1 MSNRDEMLRSLLVG
15 RYLNLTAWG
24 YPKMPLPIFDL
35 LSEVSRGL
43 YGDGNPW
50 SGDNPFS
57 LDRDTTQ
64 ADVDAAFR
72 ELELLR
78 ESKSPDFVKWLWL
91 EECLIEAIAFAT
103 SWKLNAVEI
112 TETLDSFEVSL
123 TEQQRALALL
133 WGLDHIENCER
144 MIADLPRKEDH
155 EITEADEIE
164 TARWIDKIYEELDAK
179 SRVRLGAAIEA
190 DDLLSQVIQRKP

>member
-1 MSNRDEMLRSLLVG
+1 MSNRDEMLRSLIVG

-57 LDRDTTQ
+57 LDRDTSQ

-78 ESKSPDFVKWLWL
+78 GSKSPDFVKWLWL

-103 SWKLNAVEI
+103 SWKLTAEEI
-112 TETLDSFEVSL
+112 TETLNSFEVPL
-123 TEQQRALALL
+123 TEQQKALALQ
-133 WGLDHIENCER
+133 WGLDHIDDCDR
-144 MIADLPRKEDH
+144 MIAELPPKDDH
-155 EITEADEIE
+155 EITEADEFE
-164 TARWIDKIYEELDAK
+164 TGQWIDRIYAELDAE

-190 DDLLSQVIQRKP
+190 DDLLSQVIQRKS